1 MYIMYFNRPLRKTRY
16 EGVSLVEMLIT
27 MVIMVSVLLVTSV
40 VLITLIKASAIS
52 SARTLSRNES
62 EFLSELLER
71 YIENSEADEIHVYSV
86 TGRTVDAEGDIGGIP
101 AISEITPGSGNAGN
115 EIQFRPI
122 DSDRWI
128 CIAMYCDNSSCN
140 SNAIGYIVKSSSTS
154 EGVSCLD
161 GSNQVTFLTADSV
174 DMDMFEIQSYTD
186 QSGNYSFI
194 FDLTIKPIYWI
205 PGRQSSFK
213 PEYTR
218 QLILS
223 TGKLTY

>member
-1 MYIMYFNRPLRKTRY
+1 MCFKKSLKNRKY
-16 EGVSLVEMLIT
+16 DGVSLVEMLIT
-27 MVIMVSVLLVTSV
+27 MVIMVAVLLVTSV
-40 VLITLIKASAIS
+40 ILITLIKASAIS
-52 SARTLSRNES
+52 SARTLSRNET
-62 EFLSELLER
+62 EFLSQLLQR

-86 TGRTVDAEGDIGGIP
+86 TGRTIDADGNIGGSP
-101 AISEITPGSGNAGN
+101 VLAEVTAGSGDSGN

-122 DSDRWI
+122 DSDKWI
-128 CIAMYCDNSSCN
+128 CIAMYCDNASCN
-140 SNAIGYIVKSSSTS
+140 SNAIGYVVKSFSSA
-154 EGVSCLD
+154 EGLSCLD
-161 GSNQVTFLTADSV
+161 GTNQVTFITADTV
-174 DMDMFEIQSYTD
+174 DLDNFEIQSYVD

-194 FDLTIKPIYWI
+194 FDVTLKPIYWI